1 MGVDC
6 RTVSTAEQHRNRS
19 FVTGVPSPKDVP
31 DLKKLGVE
39 GVISLNEQ
47 YKTVVPS
54 SLYHHH
60 IVKNSSFVVLCMSL
74 VQGRLTPLKQCEL
87 SYFEHTFEY
96 CKPSCEEPL
105 HYTFDVRWRFRPCC
119 RREAPPLFV
128 HPSPTRGFS

>member
-1 MGVDC
+1 
-6 RTVSTAEQHRNRS
+6 
-19 FVTGVPSPKDVP
+19 
-31 DLKKLGVE
+31 
-39 GVISLNEQ
+39 
-47 YKTVVPS
+47 
-54 SLYHHH
+54 
-60 IVKNSSFVVLCMSL
+60 MSL

-128 HPSPTRGFS
+128 HPSPTRGFKEEITMVTKGSLAEEGEEGGMMQTQLTLSSPMQSNMNHIKTSP